1 MIEGFPSV
9 AFNHDAALLLRCDAS
24 RLHLT
29 WQLVFRV
36 DINKMALCCCCCCC
50 YYCCCCDREAFP
62 PTPQSRLDSTW
73 VFRLVENSI
82 TILLFGVQMEN
93 VDDAVI
99 FYSQLGINK
108 RHAWW
113 MNESMNGNLSE
124 RVSDCM
130 GVWVYMLCIRE
141 CTHVCHMRFPL
152 RIFMA
157 CLQLIRIVMSPF
169 NSIIVPLFIS
179 FPFLFFSLFV

>member
-9 AFNHDAALLLRCDAS
+9 AFNHDAALLLRRDAS

-36 DINKMALCCCCCCC
+36 DINKMALCCCCCFC

-113 MNESMNGNLSE
+113 MNESMNGNLSK
-124 RVSDCM
+124 R
-130 GVWVYMLCIRE
+130 GLIVWVYECI
-141 CTHVCHMRFPL
+141 CCVFASAL
-152 RIFMA
+152 
-157 CLQLIRIVMSPF
+157 MSPICDF
-169 NSIIVPLFIS
+169 RCE
-179 FPFLFFSLFV
+179 FSWLVYN